1 MTPLQMSELRK
12 LSNLFREGK
21 AQPEDI
27 RQLSELL
34 AAINSNVEGLD
45 ALNLINDI
53 QLHSKLTSPV
63 Y

>member
-12 LSNLFREGK
+12 LSNLFSEGK